1 MRSDLDSLAA
11 TGAQVI
17 ETDPDAPGDLERAI
31 RFVGDLGITGGLVL
45 VIRLCATLPDLPA
58 GTAVA
63 CVGPSHHPPRSGAIH
78 TGTAAALRSVLEG
91 QAARRRC
98 RRVPDIDPDPRW
110 TVRLPAGPEARHL
123 AESLGSLSN
132 GRAGS
137 RAALERDDRGGAPLL
152 LVGGVYDG
160 EDRLLAGPVWTDL
173 DLPPS
178 GGAPVRI
185 LDLRGGL
192 LARQPVPGDP
202 VRSVRLVSATEPHHL
217 AMRCEVAGKWPAPRP
232 VLRAAPAQPA
242 PFTHHRRDGV
252 EVAMTGEP
260 TGAAIAVAAEDTT
273 SSDGS
278 WSTLERMAA
287 WACSPEDPS
296 PEVAAAGRLEVLRKT
311 GFDALLGAHRRAW
324 AQMWRHAEVSI
335 EGQPADE
342 LAARFAVFHLLGAA
356 AGSGESAVGPRGLT
370 GEAYAGHVFWDADVF
385 VLPALAAIR
394 PEAARSML
402 EYRIRRLPAAREAAR
417 SDGLDGA
424 RFPWESARDGTDVTP
439 RWVRGPGGKAIPIAT
454 GRHELHVVADV
465 AWAAFRYAEWSGDR
479 LFPTVG
485 PGRDLILDT
494 ARFWA
499 SRIRTDRSGRA
510 HIYGVMGPDEYHETV
525 DDNAFTN
532 VMARWH
538 LRAAARLLT
547 GHPPP
552 YGDIAEATRWR
563 ALADALVDGWDPRL
577 RTFEQFAGYLHLEP
591 LMAADVA
598 RPPVAIDMVLGH
610 ERVAGSQLIKQAD
623 VLMLHHMVG
632 DEVPEGSLIP
642 SLDFYGPRTA
652 HGSSLSPAIHASL
665 LARAGRTAEALAM
678 FRLAA
683 RLDLDDVTAT
693 SGAGLH
699 VATMGGLWQALA
711 YGFLGMRVGGGT
723 LSIDPHLPAEWSALA
738 MKFRLAGA
746 AVEVRADR
754 HGVRVGCDRPI
765 RIRIGTGEPRIIE
778 PPGARVTH
786 PFT

>member
-1 MRSDLDSLAA
+1 MIEAA
-11 TGAQVI
+11 PDDRG
-17 ETDPDAPGDLERAI
+17 ETESAI
-31 RFVGDLGITGGLVL
+31 RSVGDLGITGGLVL
-45 VIRLCATLPDLPA
+45 VIRLCTSLPALPA

-63 CVGPSHHPPRSGAIH
+63 CVGPSAHPPRSGVIH
-78 TGTAAALRSVLEG
+78 IGTAGALEPLLER
-91 QAARRRC
+91 QAARRRS

-110 TVRLPAGPEARHL
+110 TVRLPAGPETRHL

-137 RAALERDDRGGAPLL
+137 RASLEHDDRGGTPLL
-152 LVGGVYDG
+152 LVGGVYDR
-160 EDRLLAGPVWTDL
+160 EDRLLPGPVWTDL
-173 DLPPS
+173 DLPPNA
-178 GGAPVRI
+178 GTPNRI

-192 LARQPVPGDP
+192 LVRQPAPGDP
-202 VRSVRLVSATEPHHL
+202 VRSVRLVSAAEPHHL
-217 AMRCEVAGKWPAPRP
+217 AMRCEVAGDWPAPRP
-232 VLRAAPAQPA
+232 ILRAGPAQA
-242 PFTHHRRDGV
+242 ATFTHHRRGGV

-273 SSDGS
+273 SSDGN

-287 WACSPEDPS
+287 WACSPDDTP
-296 PEVAAAGRLEVLRKT
+296 PEVAAAGRLEALRGT

-335 EGQPADE
+335 EGPPADE

-356 AGSGESAVGPRGLT
+356 SGSGESAVGPRGLT
-370 GEAYAGHVFWDADVF
+370 GGAYSGHVFWDADVF

-402 EYRIRRLPAAREAAR
+402 EYRIRRLPAARHAAR
-417 SDGLDGA
+417 SGGLDGA

-439 RWVRGPGGKAIPIAT
+439 RWVRGPDGEMVPIAT
-454 GRHELHVVADV
+454 GRHELHIVADV

-485 PGRDLILDT
+485 PGRELILDT

-538 LRAAARLLT
+538 LRAAAGLLT
-547 GHPPP
+547 GQPPP
-552 YGDIAEATRWR
+552 GGDISEAARWR
-563 ALADALVDGWDPRL
+563 DLADALVDGWVPGL
-577 RTFEQFAGYLHLEP
+577 RTFEQFAGYLRLEP

-598 RPPVAIDMVLGH
+598 HPPVAIDMVLGH

-623 VLMLHHMVG
+623 VLMLHHMVS

-652 HGSSLSPAIHASL
+652 HGSSLSPAIHACL
-665 LARAGRTAEALAM
+665 LARAGRTAEALEL

-699 VATMGGLWQALA
+699 LATMGGLWQALA
-711 YGFLGMRVGGGT
+711 HGFLGIRVGGGT
-723 LSIDPHLPAEWSALA
+723 LGIDPHLPAEWSALA
-738 MKFRLAGA
+738 MRFRLAGA

-754 HGVRVGCDRPI
+754 DGICVGCDRPV
-765 RIRIGTGEPRIIE
+765 RIRIGTATPRIIE
-778 PPGARVTH
+778 APGARIPH
-786 PFT
+786 PLT